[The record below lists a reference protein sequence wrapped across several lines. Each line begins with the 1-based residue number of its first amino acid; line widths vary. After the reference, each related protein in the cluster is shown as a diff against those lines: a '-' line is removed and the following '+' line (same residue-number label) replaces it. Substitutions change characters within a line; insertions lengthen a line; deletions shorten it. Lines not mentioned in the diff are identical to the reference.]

1 MYQLYFNK
9 TGGKKRESE
18 GRIRKELLNV
28 YLVLGWGQVLWG
40 KEIWLRQKLNMTKI
54 DQRNGDAVSCEVHV
68 LCTIKE

>member
-9 TGGKKRESE
+9 TGGIKGVSE

-40 KEIWLRQKLNMTKI
+40 KEI
-54 DQRNGDAVSCEVHV
+54 
-68 LCTIKE
+68 